1 MLSPP
6 VPSPLV
12 KSPPCSMN
20 LGMTLWN
27 LLPLY
32 HNLCPEAE
40 TPFSPVERALK
51 FSTVF
56 GTSSPK
62 SPRWISPAG

>member
-1 MLSPP
+1 
-6 VPSPLV
+6 
-12 KSPPCSMN
+12 MN

-62 SPRWISPAG
+62 SPIWISPAG